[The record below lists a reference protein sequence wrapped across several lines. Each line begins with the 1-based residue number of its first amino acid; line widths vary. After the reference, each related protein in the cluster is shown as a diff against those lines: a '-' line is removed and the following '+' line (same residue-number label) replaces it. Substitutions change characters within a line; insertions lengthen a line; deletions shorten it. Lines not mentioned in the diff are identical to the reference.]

1 MRERFWTVQCS
12 AGGEGES
19 TPRQC
24 PTLTTEHLLDSIE
37 LLITE
42 YDREEEIH
50 LVIRTE
56 PAGTR
61 VYVVDG
67 PGGSYAV
74 TERPPRGVDDS
85 DDDTSPRLSES
96 PKESVRP
103 E

>member
-1 MRERFWTVQCS
+1 MKERFWTIECR
-12 AGGEGES
+12 AGGEGAC

-50 LVIRTE
+50 LVIRSE

-61 VYVVDG
+61 VIVVDG
-67 PGGSYAV
+67 PDGSYAL
-74 TERPPRGVDDS
+74 TEHAPHGGAPS
-85 DDDTSPRLSES
+85 SSPPRLSGA
-96 PKESVRP
+96 PKEPVRP